1 MGRLMC
7 RCLNVAVH
15 YKGET
20 WSSTAVEGVHVLPTD
35 CGHRLCNATLYEVD
49 LDVAGISS
57 VSEGES
63 VMWGGEGE
71 REKKW
76 E

>member
-57 VSEGES
+57 VSEGERMS
-63 VMWGGEGE
+63 ERRSGSRCVGE
-71 REKKW
+71 
-76 E
+76 